1 MKGRRGRSGTAAHG
15 RRGTEGTRRPE
26 AAMTAKAQAGDTFDT
41 VKLAVAVLV
50 LAGGVVAFYWYGEQ
64 PLALRVAGLLAVA
77 AVSVGI
83 ASQTDVGRR
92 AWRFIGE
99 ARAEVRKVVWP
110 TRQETLQTTLA
121 VLLMVILV
129 GIFLWLLDMFLL
141 WAVKLLTGQG
151 G

>member
-1 MKGRRGRSGTAAHG
+1 MAAKTEAQGSPLDTA
-15 RRGTEGTRRPE
+15 
-26 AAMTAKAQAGDTFDT
+26 
-41 VKLAVAVLV
+41 KLAVAALV
-50 LAGGVVAFYWYGEQ
+50 LAGAVVAFYWYGEQ

-77 AVSVGI
+77 AVSAGI
-83 ASQTDVGRR
+83 ASQTAVGRR
-92 AWRFIGE
+92 AWQFLGE

-121 VLLMVILV
+121 VLLMVLLM
-129 GIFLWLLDMFLL
+129 GIFLWLLDMLLL